1 MEEEGD
7 QIIDIEKITIE
18 GLEREDKKKGISKDH
33 LIEEAI
39 RGITEKEEEGS
50 ESRGETF
57 EAVIKRLIKK
67 S

>member
-1 MEEEGD
+1 
-7 QIIDIEKITIE
+7 
-18 GLEREDKKKGISKDH
+18 LEREDKKKGISKDH